1 MKYANDTNAKCNCN
15 LTQFNYSCGNNPSS
29 SNGYYLLATKVT
41 DSCAMTYFKLS
52 CAQLHVSLSFV
63 TFQVTNKSRIILK
76 IAMSQYK

>member
-15 LTQFNYSCGNNPSS
+15 LTQFNYSYGNNPSS

-41 DSCAMTYFKLS
+41 DSSAMTYFKLS
-52 CAQLHVSLSFV
+52 CAQLHVPLSFV
-63 TFQVTNKSRIILK
+63 TFQNKSRIILK